1 MLERIINKRHRII
14 SLFLSLLM
22 MVSLIPI
29 LETNVFAEDE
39 INQWHK
45 YGECQWRID
54 DKGTLTVKPI
64 NGVYGEL
71 KRSDENEVF
80 PKFSDERAKKV
91 KFEGKVIIDTCGN
104 LFIECKNL
112 EEIDLRGL
120 DTSNVKDM
128 SRMFRKCYNLKK
140 LIYKDWIHLM

>member
-80 PKFSDERAKKV
+80 PKFSDERAKK
-91 KFEGKVIIDTCGN
+91 
-104 LFIECKNL
+104 
-112 EEIDLRGL
+112 
-120 DTSNVKDM
+120 
-128 SRMFRKCYNLKK
+128 
-140 LIYKDWIHLM
+140 